1 MSISLSKWFK
11 SFLRFAKNYSR
22 SRIQTNFLSKIFYQR
37 YAITFRWSMRNS
49 PTVSL
54 DVFPWL
60 YKSPQGRSK
69 DQETEM
75 FKGWNVVIINRSN
88 SRKRSPWACLVFEFR
103 TEWSRSTGFHMSQ
116 AVSISPFVNPQPG
129 VRRVAVVMCLFQK
142 WVIQSCDTQYIHFH
156 DIFTNAPFYS
166 TRITTFPTC
175 FWLAKYS
182 YASFAWSKLN
192 TLSTIGVIFLA
203 LISRFISSNLDAIQ
217 YPKRSCGFEES
228 THCER
233 EPIKMERN
241 ITALWSISPVI
252 PFKSSPWS
260 WYYVWIE

>member
-1 MSISLSKWFK
+1 MTQVVLTFCGKIMLDPGSKPIFFRKSSISVTPL
-11 SFLRFAKNYSR
+11 LFADPWGTR
-22 SRIQTNFLSKIFYQR
+22 QR
-37 YAITFRWSMRNS
+37 WVWTS
-49 PTVSL
+49 SL
-54 DVFPWL
+54 DYINP
-60 YKSPQGRSK
+60 PQGRSK

-103 TEWSRSTGFHMSQ
+103 TEWSRSIGFHMSQ